1 MTKAWEGLITTK
13 RRRLGDPVIIDG
25 LTTSPHLNGLRAEVW
40 AENKKTNFWDPDT
53 RRYGVRITSP
63 GRHFHKPFNVKAI
76 SLVAVRGDSQG
87 EEEAKAKA
95 AHEGPARPGPG
106 QGALR
111 GLVWAVWGRAGQDNG
126 AV

>member
-1 MTKAWEGLITTK
+1 MARYSKFLFIELPICGAFWTGVHLGRVSASAMSKKGHKRREGRPMTKAWEGLITTK

-63 GRHFHKPFNVKAI
+63 GRI
-76 SLVAVRGDSQG
+76 STNRLM
-87 EEEAKAKA
+87 
-95 AHEGPARPGPG
+95 
-106 QGALR
+106 
-111 GLVWAVWGRAGQDNG
+111 
-126 AV
+126 